1 MKTKVDI
8 VRSLYETNDKKIP
21 MKDLDVIVGN
31 LFNYLTQSLSEG
43 DEIYIDGFGT
53 FSLTENIR
61 KPVVKV
67 KKVVNPE
74 K

>member
-8 VRSLYETNDKKIP
+8 VRSLYESYDKKIP
-21 MKDLDVIVGN
+21 MKELDVIVGN
-31 LFNYLTQSLSEG
+31 LFNYLTKSLSEG
-43 DEIYIDGFGT
+43 EEIYIDGFGT

-61 KPVVKV
+61 KPVVKI
-67 KKVVNPE
+67 KKVVNSE

>member
-8 VRSLYETNDKKIP
+8 VRSLYETHDKKIP
-21 MKDLDVIVGN
+21 MKELDLIVSN
-31 LFNYLTQSLSEG
+31 LFNHLTKSLSEG
-43 DEIYIDGFGT
+43 EEIYIDGFGT

>member
-8 VRSLYETNDKKIP
+8 VRSLYESYDKKIP
-21 MKDLDVIVGN
+21 MKELDVIVGN
-31 LFNYLTQSLSEG
+31 LFNYLTKSLSEG
-43 DEIYIDGFGT
+43 EEIYIDGFGT

-61 KPVVKV
+61 KPVVKI